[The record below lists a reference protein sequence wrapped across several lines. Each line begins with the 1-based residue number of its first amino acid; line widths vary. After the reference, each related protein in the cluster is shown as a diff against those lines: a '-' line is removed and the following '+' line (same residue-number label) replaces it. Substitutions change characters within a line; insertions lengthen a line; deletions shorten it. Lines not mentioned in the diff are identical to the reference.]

1 MWETAHKDAS
11 LMKEL
16 AQQAKEVHVRLT
28 ERSRG
33 ELGDDSGDD
42 DVRLEG

>member
-11 LMKEL
+11 LMKQL
-16 AQQAKEVHVRLT
+16 AQQAKDVHLRLT

-33 ELGDDSGDD
+33 ELGDDSSDD
-42 DVRLEG
+42 YVKVEH

>member
-11 LMKEL
+11 LMEL
-16 AQQAKEVHVRLT
+16 AQQAKDVHLRLT

-33 ELGDDSGDD
+33 ELGDDSSDD
-42 DVRLEG
+42 DVKVEH

>member
-11 LMKEL
+11 LMKQL
-16 AQQAKEVHVRLT
+16 AQQAKDVHLRLT

-33 ELGDDSGDD
+33 ELGDDSSDD
-42 DVRLEG
+42 DVKVEH